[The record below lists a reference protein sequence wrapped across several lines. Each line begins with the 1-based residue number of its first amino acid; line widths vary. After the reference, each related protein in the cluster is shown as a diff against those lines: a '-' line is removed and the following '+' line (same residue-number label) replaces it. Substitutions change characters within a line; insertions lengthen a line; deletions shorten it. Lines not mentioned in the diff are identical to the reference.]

1 MVEKDGYMGEKVVL
15 EVKQRELVGKK
26 VSKLR
31 KQGLVPGVVYGEHIK
46 SKAVEASYIDVQ
58 RVWRAAG
65 RRQPIELSVDGA
77 KHLAMIKS
85 ADIDPVKHRIR
96 HLGLHIVNRNEKVE
110 TEVPVKIKLDE
121 GNEVT
126 PAERAG
132 LVVLTALEKVEVEA
146 LPGDLPEAI
155 YVNGEV
161 LAEEGQHVSVSDL
174 IVPKGVTVL
183 TDPEIV
189 IATVYEPSAIAAQ
202 NEEAAGEA
210 ESVAD
215 VEADNGA
222 AEAPTE
228 EKTDEKK

>member
-1 MVEKDGYMGEKVVL
+1 MGEKVVL
-15 EVKQRELVGKK
+15 EVKQRKLVGKK

-31 KQGLVPGVVYGEHIK
+31 KEGLVPGVIYGEHLK

-58 RVWRAAG
+58 KVWRVAG
-65 RRQPIELSVDGA
+65 RRQPIEVSVDGA

-96 HLGLHIVNRNEKVE
+96 HLGIHVVNKNEKVE

-121 GNEVT
+121 GNETT

-132 LVVLTALEKVEVEA
+132 LVVLTALEKVEIEA
-146 LPGDLPEAI
+146 LPNDLPEAI

-174 IVPKGVTVL
+174 IVPKGVKVL

-202 NEEAAGEA
+202 NEETAGAGESPAEVESENGSAEPEA
-210 ESVAD
+210 ESKK
-215 VEADNGA
+215 
-222 AEAPTE
+222 E
-228 EKTDEKK
+228 EK

>member
-1 MVEKDGYMGEKVVL
+1 MGEKVLL
-15 EVKQRELVGKK
+15 EVKQRELIGKK

-31 KQGLVPGVVYGEHIK
+31 KQGLVPGVVYGENIK
-46 SKAVEASYIDVQ
+46 SKAVEAPYIEVQ

-174 IVPKGVTVL
+174 IVPKGVAVL

-210 ESVAD
+210 ESVAE
-215 VEADNGA
+215 VESENGA
-222 AEAPTE
+222 AEAPAE
-228 EKTDEKK
+228 DKADEKK